1 MKKNVE
7 RIVKVQQGKLRGTIG
22 RNPEISVFRGVP
34 YAAPPTGPL
43 RWRPPQKPIAWQG
56 VRACNREPVIPLQQQ
71 GQFADGGHFAEM
83 YRSEDCLTLDVWTPA
98 QKGEEEKYPVM
109 VWCFGGSFQGGYASD
124 SMYDSEL
131 LAAKGIVCVTLNM
144 RLGVMGYLCH
154 PDLVKESGAHTCG
167 NYGLLDIAFALQ
179 WIQENIHAFSGD
191 PKQVVLVGQSTGAM
205 SLCRLVAS
213 GLIDGLYAGLILQSG
228 DPLVDFPIFC
238 CEYDQA
244 MREGQRFAEALGADS
259 IDALR
264 ALPPDAFY
272 PNGENLYTRII
283 GHPCV
288 PVQDPVY
295 FATPFELSLFTQRT
309 SNVPMLLGSNA
320 DDAFSIH
327 PCTPTELRTNIK
339 ARFTRFAEE
348 VLKLYPFSTTS
359 QALKVQNRI
368 ERDFW
373 FARLRYIALVREKIG
388 HTKTWQYFFTQPY
401 LWPGIGIVGAVHVS
415 ELPYVFGSIRL
426 LRGYN
431 YPWDETN
438 DHVFQIMSSFWGS
451 FIQRRDPNVSWLP
464 FWHTRDAN
472 HSYMEIGLHTG
483 MQSDDMVL
491 TPPQLDLW
499 TRYCQYR
506 TGITV
511 E

>member
-1 MKKNVE
+1 
-7 RIVKVQQGKLRGTIG
+7 
-22 RNPEISVFRGVP
+22 
-34 YAAPPTGPL
+34 
-43 RWRPPQKPIAWQG
+43 
-56 VRACNREPVIPLQQQ
+56 
-71 GQFADGGHFAEM
+71 
-83 YRSEDCLTLDVWTPA
+83 
-98 QKGEEEKYPVM
+98 
-109 VWCFGGSFQGGYASD
+109 
-124 SMYDSEL
+124 
-131 LAAKGIVCVTLNM
+131 
-144 RLGVMGYLCH
+144 
-154 PDLVKESGAHTCG
+154 
-167 NYGLLDIAFALQ
+167 
-179 WIQENIHAFSGD
+179 
-191 PKQVVLVGQSTGAM
+191 M

-228 DPLVDFPIFC
+228 DPLVDFPIFY

-373 FARLRYIALVREKIG
+373 FARLRYIC
-388 HTKTWQYFFTQPY
+388 
-401 LWPGIGIVGAVHVS
+401 
-415 ELPYVFGSIRL
+415 L
-426 LRGYN
+426 LY
-431 YPWDETN
+431 T
-438 DHVFQIMSSFWGS
+438 S
-451 FIQRRDPNVSWLP
+451 
-464 FWHTRDAN
+464 
-472 HSYMEIGLHTG
+472 
-483 MQSDDMVL
+483 
-491 TPPQLDLW
+491 
-499 TRYCQYR
+499 
-506 TGITV
+506 
-511 E
+511 

>member
-43 RWRPPQKPIAWQG
+43 RWRPPQKPFAWQG

-71 GQFADGGHFAEM
+71 GQFADSGHFAEM

-144 RLGVMGYLCH
+144 RVGVMGYLCH
-154 PDLVKESGAHTCG
+154 PDLVKESDAHTCG

-228 DPLVDFPIFC
+228 DPLVDFPIFY

-327 PCTPTELRTNIK
+327 ARPRSCARISKRVLHALR
-339 ARFTRFAEE
+339 
-348 VLKLYPFSTTS
+348 
-359 QALKVQNRI
+359 
-368 ERDFW
+368 
-373 FARLRYIALVREKIG
+373 
-388 HTKTWQYFFTQPY
+388 
-401 LWPGIGIVGAVHVS
+401 
-415 ELPYVFGSIRL
+415 
-426 LRGYN
+426 
-431 YPWDETN
+431 
-438 DHVFQIMSSFWGS
+438 
-451 FIQRRDPNVSWLP
+451 RR
-464 FWHTRDAN
+464 
-472 HSYMEIGLHTG
+472 
-483 MQSDDMVL
+483 
-491 TPPQLDLW
+491 
-499 TRYCQYR
+499 C
-506 TGITV
+506 
-511 E
+511 